1 MRTRY
6 RQSKDRSR
14 STLFPMNRSFACLA
28 LAGLSSFSTLVLAE
42 EPPGFESID
51 PVAYDAMFVDA
62 VHEHQAGHMA
72 DSFRKFL
79 RLACGGDKT
88 SQEQVGLMYLAGEG
102 VRNNNAM
109 GYLWLKVASEFN
121 FSPYRANARKIEAAM
136 TPEQAKHFG
145 QLAEEL
151 RTQYGLRATNMSCHA
166 QSSATFSSNIKNAVV
181 CSPARDGPL
190 LLVQRCYADEVR
202 IGAAAQ

>member
-1 MRTRY
+1 M
-6 RQSKDRSR
+6 
-14 STLFPMNRSFACLA
+14 
-28 LAGLSSFSTLVLAE
+28 SSFSALALAE

-88 SQEQVGLMYLAGEG
+88 SQEQVGLMYFAGEG
-102 VRNNNAM
+102 VHRNDAM

-121 FSPYRANARKIEAAM
+121 FSPYRASAKKIEAAM
-136 TPEQAKHFG
+136 TPEQAKQLG
-145 QLAEEL
+145 RLAEEL
-151 RTQYGLRATNMSCHA
+151 RAQYGLRATNMSCRA
-166 QSSATFSSNIKNAVV
+166 ESSATFSSNIKNAVY
-181 CSPARDGPL
+181 CTPARNGPL

>member
-1 MRTRY
+1 M
-6 RQSKDRSR
+6 
-14 STLFPMNRSFACLA
+14 
-28 LAGLSSFSTLVLAE
+28 SSFGMLALAE

-51 PVAYDAMFVDA
+51 PVAYDAMLVDA
-62 VHEHQAGHMA
+62 VQQHQAGRMA

-88 SQEQVGLMYLAGEG
+88 SQEQIGLMYLAGEG
-102 VRNNNAM
+102 VSKNNAM

-121 FSPYRANARKIEAAM
+121 FSPYRANVKKMEAAM
-136 TPEQAKHFG
+136 TADQVKHFG
-145 QLAEEL
+145 QIAEEL
-151 RTQYGLRATNMSCHA
+151 RVQYGLRATNMSCRA
-166 QSSATFSSNIKNAVV
+166 ESSATFSSNIKNAVF
-181 CSPARDGPL
+181 CSPARNGPL

>member
-1 MRTRY
+1 
-6 RQSKDRSR
+6 
-14 STLFPMNRSFACLA
+14 MNRLCACLA
-28 LAGLSSFSTLVLAE
+28 LVGMSLSFSTLALAE

-51 PVAYDAMFVDA
+51 PVAYDAMLVDA

-79 RLACGGDKT
+79 RLACGGDKA
-88 SQEQVGLMYLAGEG
+88 SQEQVGLMYRAGEG
-102 VRNNNAM
+102 VSRNNAM
-109 GYLWLKVASEFN
+109 SYLWLKVASEFN
-121 FSPYRANARKIEAAM
+121 FSPYRANVKKIEGAM

-145 QLAEEL
+145 QIADEL
-151 RTQYGLRATNMSCHA
+151 RAQYGLRATNMSCREE
-166 QSSATFSSNIKNAVV
+166 SSGTFSSNIKNAVV
-181 CSPARDGPL
+181 CTPARSGPL